1 MTKGG
6 ANPGSSVGIQVY
18 WHAAGD
24 FLNAG
29 QYEQA
34 AEILHQAQVA
44 SEQTGDAML
53 ADTLAAACQICL
65 ACSQCRTQED
75 WHRRACEEANQ
86 REHELRQQLQAILK
100 LVTQY
105 GASESRKQRITP
117 PSAAKFGL
125 PRRDIPESVGGPGLW
140 QRIKSLLGLGVT
152 TQLAEGEASTKTT
165 HPPPLPSLE
174 PGEQQEQAPP
184 SLTVYCLGLFRAY
197 NNEHLVEKW
206 PGHKCKSIFKYMII
220 HREHPIHIEILMDL
234 FWRDVDP
241 EAARRNLYQAVYSLR
256 QALQTGDPGF
266 PYILCED
273 GCYYLNP
280 DVRLWVDSDD
290 FTAHYQTGQRLER
303 ESRLQ
308 EAIRE
313 YELADNLYEGEFMAE
328 DRYED
333 WSLVPRE
340 NLKHAHLDVL
350 DRLSQHYFGRAQFAM
365 CIAFC
370 QKILAEDN
378 CREDAHRR
386 LMRCHL
392 HQGQRHLALRQY
404 HMCVEALKRELDVPP
419 MPATVELYQE
429 IQRNRAQFPD
439 I

>member
-1 MTKGG
+1 MAKGG
-6 ANPGSSVGIQVY
+6 AKPGWPVDRTFDWRKASEFIQ
-18 WHAAGD
+18 
-24 FLNAG
+24 AG
-29 QYEQA
+29 QYEQV
-34 AEILHQAQVA
+34 AEILREAQAA
-44 SEQTGDAML
+44 SEQVGDEVL
-53 ADTLAAACQICL
+53 AGTLAAACQICL
-65 ACSQCRTQED
+65 ACSQYRAQVEWHQQVCED
-75 WHRRACEEANQ
+75 ADQ
-86 REHELRQQLQAILK
+86 RERDLRHRLRAILD
-100 LVTQY
+100 L
-105 GASESRKQRITP
+105 ANHRIP
-117 PSAAKFGL
+117 PSTPGKQEQTSSVPAVEISL
-125 PRRDIPESVGGPGLW
+125 PERGPPKPVARPSLGQRARALLSWRPGPRASRRGAGTAPPKKQ
-140 QRIKSLLGLGVT
+140 QRG
-152 TQLAEGEASTKTT
+152 QLA
-165 HPPPLPSLE
+165 
-174 PGEQQEQAPP
+174 P
-184 SLTVYCLGLFRAY
+184 SLTIYCLGPFRAY

-220 HREHPIHIEILMDL
+220 HREHPIHLEILMDL

-273 GCYYLNP
+273 GCYDLNP

-290 FTAHYQTGQRLER
+290 FTAHYQTGQQLER
-303 ESRLQ
+303 EGRLQ

-313 YELADNLYEGEFMAE
+313 YELADNLYEGEFLAE

-340 NLKHAHLDVL
+340 NLKHAHLDIL
-350 DRLSQHYFGRAQFAM
+350 DRLSQHYFGQAQFAM

-392 HQGQRHLALRQY
+392 RQGQRHLALRQY

-429 IQRNRAQFPD
+429 IQRNRVQFPD
-439 I
+439 V